1 MLSAPGEVACT
12 VFPPTLS
19 SIRGCFL
26 TFPGVSWWLLFR
38 SGLYLHPPTITTSNL
53 GKFCRIFYTTHVL
66 KWFLGTSE
74 EGHCS
79 VRLKSCRGWH
89 TCSLVSPLPFSFFI
103 SPFLPWCVCPWLRA
117 AGRECHWVCCIIWC
131 AVGIS
136 VIRSVQPA
144 CGPEKQ
150 CFVGK
155 CACGVWVWGESGR
168 NGWGRS
174 EWRGTG
180 MGSLKAGMLSR
191 VRCLLVRG
199 GLLKCL
205 AIPSSS
211 CYPLLVNKCLGMR
224 PSCMLASDHHNSG
237 IQVWV
242 DVHVWGSGLS
252 WDRAK

>member
-1 MLSAPGEVACT
+1 M
-12 VFPPTLS
+12 F
-19 SIRGCFL
+19 FD
-26 TFPGVSWWLLFR
+26 VSWWLLFR
-38 SGLYLHPPTITTSNL
+38 SG
-53 GKFCRIFYTTHVL
+53 
-66 KWFLGTSE
+66 
-74 EGHCS
+74 S

-89 TCSLVSPLPFSFFI
+89 ICSLVSPLFFSFFVCL
-103 SPFLPWCVCPWLRA
+103 FLPWCVCPWLRA
-117 AGRECHWVCCIIWC
+117 AGRECHWVCCIMLVCCWHQC
-131 AVGIS
+131 HQKYPTCMWTWEKVL
-136 VIRSVQPA
+136 
-144 CGPEKQ
+144 CGEL
-150 CFVGK
+150 C
-155 CACGVWVWGESGR
+155 VWGVDMGEESWG

-174 EWRGTG
+174 EWRRNG

-211 CYPLLVNKCLGMR
+211 CYPPLANKCLGMR

-252 WDRAK
+252 WGRAK